1 MLTPQSVLS
10 GSSSR
15 TERMM
20 RPCLKPALRR
30 AWRDRETLQFG
41 VGPGHGGLLTAAPA
55 EAEFLDLLDGSRELA
70 ELPAEAARLGLRPDR
85 VQELLQGL
93 QACDALDDSN
103 AHRPLLALPAAERA
117 RLAPDLAA
125 LSLARP
131 GPGAAPAALLARR
144 GARVEVRGAGRVGAA
159 VAALLASAGVGR
171 VRVRDAGRVQPED
184 ASPAG
189 VRPDDAGRLRTDA
202 ARAAVR
208 RAAPG
213 LPDDTAGAQRAPDL
227 VVVAPRGLP
236 DPELGLALQ
245 QAALPHLYAGVVE
258 TTGSVGPLVL
268 PGSSPCGRCLSCHRA
283 DADPRWPLLLAQHCS
298 GRPAPGACDSTLAAT
313 VAATAALHALIF
325 LDGGAP
331 PSLGGWVD
339 ISMVDGSMRRR
350 RLDPHPDCGCCWQAE
365 AE

>member
-1 MLTPQSVLS
+1 
-10 GSSSR
+10 
-15 TERMM
+15 M
-20 RPCLKPALRR
+20 RPCLKPALHR

-41 VGPGHGGLLTAAPA
+41 LDSRHGGTMAAAPD
-55 EAEFLDLLDGSRELA
+55 EARFLDLLDGTRELA
-70 ELPAEAARLGLRPDR
+70 ALPGEAARLGIGPER
-85 VQELLQGL
+85 VGELLEEL
-93 QACDALDDSN
+93 LACDALDDST
-103 AHRPLLALPAAERA
+103 AHRPLLALPPEERA

-144 GARVEVRGAGRVGAA
+144 EARVEVRGAGRVGAA
-159 VAALLASAGVGR
+159 VASLLAAAGVGR

-189 VRPDDAGRLRTDA
+189 LRPDDAGRLRIDA

-208 RAAPG
+208 RAAPWRPDETAATQG
-213 LPDDTAGAQRAPDL
+213 LPDL

-236 DPELGLALQ
+236 DPELGQALV
-245 QAALPHLYAGVVE
+245 QAGLPHLYAGVVE

-268 PGSSPCGRCLSCHRA
+268 PGDSPCGRCLSCRRA
-283 DADPRWPLLLAQHCS
+283 EEDPSWPLLLAQHCS
-298 GRPAPGACDSTLAAT
+298 GRSAPGACDATLAAT
-313 VAATAALHALIF
+313 VASTAALHALIY
-325 LDGGAP
+325 LDGAAP

-350 RLDPHPDCGCCWQAE
+350 SLEAHPDCGCCWQPE